1 MTEEIKSPNK
11 NPENPNNQWGEE
23 YQKSVLPF
31 NPEQQ
36 SDAIDDSEV
45 VQKFIENDNDR
56 QEQLIDWLKRQKN
69 GDGLNEDAV
78 AESEKYGSE
87 EEWAKAMEQELET
100 REQQQRILID
110 AHQEQI
116 DNPKFKGKKLEEILK
131 TKSDELSDYIG
142 KVVETIPEEK
152 RQELVTRR
160 NNMDIVA
167 GRVKAT
173 RKHSE

>member
-1 MTEEIKSPNK
+1 
-11 NPENPNNQWGEE
+11 
-23 YQKSVLPF
+23 
-31 NPEQQ
+31 
-36 SDAIDDSEV
+36 
-45 VQKFIENDNDR
+45 
-56 QEQLIDWLKRQKN
+56 
-69 GDGLNEDAV
+69 
-78 AESEKYGSE
+78 
-87 EEWAKAMEQELET
+87 MEQELET

-167 GRVKAT
+167 GRVEAT
-173 RKHSE
+173 RKYSE

>member
-1 MTEEIKSPNK
+1 METVKNHNTEPTENSN
-11 NPENPNNQWGEE
+11 NPWGKE
-23 YQKSVLPF
+23 YQESVSPF
-31 NPEQQ
+31 NPEGQPQ
-36 SDAIDDSEV
+36 TDDKTI
-45 VQKFIENDNDR
+45 VQRILEDDDDR
-56 QEQLIDWLKRQKN
+56 QDNLATWLKGLKN
-69 GDGLNEDAV
+69 GSGLTYEAW
-78 AESEKYGSE
+78 AEQAKYNSE

-142 KVVETIPEEK
+142 KVVETISEEK

-167 GRVKAT
+167 GRVEAT
-173 RKHSE
+173 RKYSE